1 MVSTICPVI
10 CSLILASTM
19 KSYMQKEVFS
29 GTSLKFFES
38 MYSPKVS
45 ISAAVVEPVGDE
57 GHEAKL
63 GCVDLTGYQR

>member
-1 MVSTICPVI
+1 
-10 CSLILASTM
+10 M